1 MYAYLSLGS
10 NLGDRHALLTE
21 AVRLLGER
29 TGRVV
34 RLSSFVETEPWGFQ
48 SDNPFLNAALCLE
61 TPLGP
66 TALLDATQQ
75 IERDLGRTAKSADG
89 VYADRPIDIDLLMLD
104 GVVLS
109 EPDLCLP
116 HPAMAGRRFVLE
128 PLAEIAPEALHPT
141 EGVSV
146 AELLRRLNRPR
157 IGRADAP
164 TDELLAAVNRLL
176 PQLSTKARPLD
187 ATALAALL
195 AREATHLYTAADELG
210 TLCGMATLCLC
221 SSPTGTKAWLEDVVV
236 DASCRGRGYARALV
250 EHIIKEAAR
259 LGAKA
264 LCLTS
269 RPARRAAN
277 ALYVSMDFERRE
289 TNVYQLNQSSFFE
302 R

>member
-1 MYAYLSLGS
+1 MPLLYISLGANTGS
-10 NLGDRHALLTE
+10 RAATLRLALEALDRRLGR
-21 AVRLLGER
+21 
-29 TGRVV
+29 RVGC
-34 RLSSFVETEPWGFQ
+34 SSFYETEPVGFA
-48 SDNPFLNAALCLE
+48 SPHKFLNAAAAYETELTPRQLLCV
-61 TPLGP
+61 
-66 TALLDATQQ
+66 TQEV
-75 IERDLGRTAKSADG
+75 ERQLGRTSKSRDG
-89 VYADRPIDIDLLMLD
+89 RYADRPIDIDLLMLD

-157 IGRADAP
+157 IDRADAP
-164 TDELLAAVNRLL
+164 TGELLAAVNCLL

-195 AREATHLYTAADELG
+195 AREATHLYTAADEQG

-250 EHIIKEAAR
+250 AHIIKEAAR

-269 RPARRAAN
+269 RPARQTAN
-277 ALYVSMDFERRE
+277 ALYVSMGFERRE
-289 TNVYQLNQSSFFE
+289 TNVYQLKIDN
-302 R
+302 

>member
-1 MYAYLSLGS
+1 MYIYGYPMETAVLTMGS
-10 NLGDRHALLTE
+10 KLPAS
-21 AVRLLGER
+21 V
-29 TGRVV
+29 
-34 RLSSFVETEPWGFQ
+34 
-48 SDNPFLNAALCLE
+48 LNAAAAYETELTPRQLLCV
-61 TPLGP
+61 
-66 TALLDATQQ
+66 TQEV
-75 IERDLGRTAKSADG
+75 ERQLGRTTKSRDG
-89 VYADRPIDIDLLMLD
+89 RYADRPIDIDLLMLD
-104 GVVLS
+104 GVVVS

-164 TDELLAAVNRLL
+164 TGELLTAVNRLL

-195 AREATHLYTAADELG
+195 AREATHLYTVADELG

-277 ALYVSMDFERRE
+277 ALYVSMGFERRE
-289 TNVYQLNQSSFFE
+289 TNFYQLTIDFL
-302 R
+302 

>member
-1 MYAYLSLGS
+1 MPLLYISLGANTGS
-10 NLGDRHALLTE
+10 RAATLRLALEALDRRLGR
-21 AVRLLGER
+21 
-29 TGRVV
+29 RVGC
-34 RLSSFVETEPWGFQ
+34 SSFYETEPVGFA
-48 SDNPFLNAALCLE
+48 SPHKFLNAAAAYETELTPRQLLCV
-61 TPLGP
+61 
-66 TALLDATQQ
+66 TQEV
-75 IERDLGRTAKSADG
+75 ERQLGRTSKSRDG
-89 VYADRPIDIDLLMLD
+89 RYADRPIDIDLLMFD
-104 GVVLS
+104 GVVVS

-128 PLAEIAPEALHPT
+128 PLAEIAPDALHPT

-157 IGRADAP
+157 IDRADAP

-187 ATALAALL
+187 AAMLAALL
-195 AREATHLYTAADELG
+195 AREATHLYTVADELG

-221 SSPTGTKAWLEDVVV
+221 PSPTGTKAWLEDVVV

-250 EHIIKEAAR
+250 AHIIKEATR

-269 RPARRAAN
+269 RPARQAAN
-277 ALYVSMDFERRE
+277 ALYVSMGFERRE
-289 TNVYQLNQSSFFE
+289 TNVYQLTINN
-302 R
+302 

>member
-1 MYAYLSLGS
+1 MPLLYISLGANTGS
-10 NLGDRHALLTE
+10 RAATLRLALEALDRRLGR
-21 AVRLLGER
+21 
-29 TGRVV
+29 RVGC
-34 RLSSFVETEPWGFQ
+34 SSFYETEPVGFA
-48 SDNPFLNAALCLE
+48 SPHKFLNAAAAYETELTPRQLLCV
-61 TPLGP
+61 
-66 TALLDATQQ
+66 TQEV
-75 IERDLGRTAKSADG
+75 ERQLGRTSKSRDG
-89 VYADRPIDIDLLMLD
+89 RYADRPIDIDLLMLD

-269 RPARRAAN
+269 RPARQAAN
-277 ALYVSMDFERRE
+277 ALYVSMGFERRE
-289 TNVYQLNQSSFFE
+289 TNVYQLKIDN
-302 R
+302 